1 VASRRH
7 DLSSTVDLSNEQ
19 SSLDEPRVWRG
30 KRMDLFFLLA
40 PDWFF
45 APTKAQLKAEGTK
58 THPMSLPRPIPGSAM
73 LHNH

>member
-1 VASRRH
+1 VANRRH
-7 DLSSTVDLSNEQ
+7 DLYSTVDLSNEQ

-45 APTKAQLKAEGTK
+45 APTKAQLKAGRDKNAPNEFAT
-58 THPMSLPRPIPGSAM
+58 PNPRLGHAA
-73 LHNH
+73 